1 MAPERERN
9 LRFLIAAGGTAGHV
23 LPALAVGEAL
33 RERGAAVTFA
43 GSPERVE
50 ARLGP
55 EAGFE
60 LDTYRVVGFPR
71 RPGIALARA
80 LLLAARATRES
91 ARILAR
97 RRPHAVLG
105 AGGFVAGP
113 MVFAAWRRRIPAA
126 LTEADAHLGLANR
139 LAAPFARRVF
149 LAYELPGRQGAKYRV
164 TGRPIP
170 ARSRAVAPEEARARF
185 DLPADGPVLAV
196 FGALAGARSLNEL
209 AVEAFGADGPAVLHL
224 TGERDY
230 EAVRSRI
237 SRPDYRVLPETE
249 DFGAALGA
257 ADLILARAGS
267 SVWEMAGAGRP
278 AVLVPYPHATGD
290 HQTRNARYF
299 ERGRGAVVIQET
311 ELELVPDLVRDLLA
325 DAERRERMGAA
336 MLALARPDAAETI
349 AEELIALA
357 RA

>member
-1 MAPERERN
+1 MARGRERK

-33 RERGAAVTFA
+33 RDRGAVVTFA

-50 ARLGP
+50 ARLVP

-60 LDTYRVVGFPR
+60 LDTFRVVGFPR
-71 RPGIALARA
+71 RPGIELVRA
-80 LLLAARATRES
+80 LLLAGRATRAS
-91 ARILAR
+91 ARILAS
-97 RRPHAVLG
+97 RRPDAVLG

-149 LAYELPGRQGAKYRV
+149 LAYDLPGRDGVKYRV

-170 ARSRAVAPEEARARF
+170 AHSRAVPAAEGRRRF

-209 AVEAFGADGPAVLHL
+209 AVKEFGTDGPAVLHL
-224 TGERDY
+224 AGERDF
-230 EAVRSRI
+230 ESLRGRV
-237 SRPDYRVLPETE
+237 SRPDYRLLPSTE

-257 ADLILARAGS
+257 ADLVLARAGG
-267 SVWEMAGAGRP
+267 SVWEVAAAGKP

-290 HQTRNARYF
+290 HQTLNARYF
-299 ERGRGAVVIQET
+299 EQGGGAVI
-311 ELELVPDLVRDLLA
+311 VPESGLDRAPALVRELLA
-325 DAERRERMGAA
+325 DAERRARMGAA
-336 MLALARPDAAETI
+336 MLQLARPDAAETI
-349 AEELIALA
+349 AEELIRLA
-357 RA
+357 GA